1 MLIISAMNLSA
12 LDLNLFVVLHAVLEE
27 RSATRAAKR
36 LNVTQ
41 SAVSNALGR
50 LRSSLGDP
58 LVVRSGRG
66 LVATPRA
73 MELAPMVAQAIAQLE
88 SAIDR
93 GMAFAPEASTQ
104 TFTLAAAD
112 NHQASEGAR
121 VAAAFAR
128 RLPRAHLRLVSV
140 DFLAAT
146 DGLASGKVDAAFVPS
161 GVLPPGQRGARVF
174 DERACLV
181 VRRDHPRVRGKMTP
195 RLFNELSHI
204 DVEVVLGKTGFGHR
218 MAEQHWRS
226 TGLERK
232 VAIAVPYFTTAAMIA
247 ERTDFVAGL
256 PSRVAEVLCK
266 AFAIKIAPATF
277 ALPSM
282 SMSLA
287 WHERTDADPG
297 GRFFRKV
304 VIDAVRAG
312 GVRARVDRAD
322 AGTASRRGRA

>member
-1 MLIISAMNLSA
+1 MLFISAMNLSA

-27 RSATRAAKR
+27 GSATRAARR

-41 SAVSNALGR
+41 SAVSNALAR

-73 MELAPMVAQAIAQLE
+73 MELAPLVAQAIAHLE
-88 SAIDR
+88 TALDR
-93 GMAFAPEASTQ
+93 GKAFAPEASTQ

-112 NHQASEGAR
+112 NHQTSEGAR
-121 VAAAFAR
+121 IASAFAR
-128 RLPRAHLRLVSV
+128 SLPRAHLHLVSA

-146 DGLASGKVDAAFVPS
+146 DGLASGKVDAAFVPT
-161 GVLPPGQRGARVF
+161 GVMPPGQRGARVF
-174 DERACLV
+174 EEHACLV
-181 VRRDHPRVRGKMTP
+181 VRRDHPKVRGKITP

-204 DVEVVLGKTGFGHR
+204 DVEVVLGKPGVGHR
-218 MAEQHWRS
+218 MAEQHWKS
-226 TGLERK
+226 KGLERR
-232 VAIAVPYFTTAAMIA
+232 VAVAVPYFTTAAMIA
-247 ERTDFVAGL
+247 ERTDCVAGL
-256 PSRVAEVLCK
+256 PSRVAQVLCK
-266 AFAIKIAPATF
+266 AFSIKIAPATF
-277 ALPSM
+277 AMPSM

-304 VIDAVRAG
+304 VIEAVRG
-312 GVRARVDRAD
+312 
-322 AGTASRRGRA
+322 